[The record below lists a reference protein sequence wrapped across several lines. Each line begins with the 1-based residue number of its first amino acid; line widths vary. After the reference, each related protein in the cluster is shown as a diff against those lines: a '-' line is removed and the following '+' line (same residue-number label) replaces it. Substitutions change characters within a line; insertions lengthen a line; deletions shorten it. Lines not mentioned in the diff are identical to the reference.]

1 MKTRFFAFGVLMAL
15 LFSVAGVMAA
25 ESAVDTVIL
34 ATTINYP
41 DAMVVAPASVKFGAP
56 ILFTDPESVP
66 QETLDALA
74 SLNPKTVVIVG
85 GPFVI
90 KQAVEDSLKAKGYN
104 VIRLW
109 GNTQYG
115 TAVEIARFFWA
126 DGVGKAVIVYDTINA
141 PFENNTKELMAA
153 RVIAAREKIPVFLVP
168 ADGLPDEV
176 NSTLVLLGIKKIV
189 IVGSRAAIEGK
200 LRDFAV
206 EKMAGKDD
214 DETIEKANED
224 RERTKVVI
232 AAVADF
238 RNVMA
243 ASVEPNE
250 HAVVLL
256 VNSEDRITPTVS
268 KVLGMANITDVK
280 VVGKPELAQKIC
292 DAFGNATTFKLECRK
307 DGKLAKIAD
316 EVREKKLEWKAIN
329 KELKFV
335 RLAVN
340 CKKLFEKD
348 DENLDDASTDVEAAD
363 EGASNVS
370 AANATLSRAKELCE
384 GGNFT
389 QAMLTIG
396 QARNEIT
403 KIKYRL
409 RVKAARNMDSDETDG
424 KAVRL
429 LKSTKRLTELRDKLI
444 NSGKASVAINR
455 VLARRNGG
463 NGSISAAGE
472 DKKFTVRGSKFKFAP
487 NTISVAKGDKVKIT
501 FVNEE
506 GVHGLCLDAVKLCQI
521 VKTTGGEGIS
531 SEEQT
536 SCVEGKNICTK
547 TLAAGKSDSL
557 EFVAHASGTVPFF
570 CPVDGHRGLGME
582 GNLTVTG

>member
-1 MKTRFFAFGVLMAL
+1 
-15 LFSVAGVMAA
+15 
-25 ESAVDTVIL
+25 
-34 ATTINYP
+34 
-41 DAMVVAPASVKFGAP
+41 MV
-56 ILFTDPESVP
+56 
-66 QETLDALA
+66 
-74 SLNPKTVVIVG
+74 
-85 GPFVI
+85 
-90 KQAVEDSLKAKGYN
+90 
-104 VIRLW
+104 RLW

-115 TAVEIARFFWA
+115 TAVEIAKFFWA

-168 ADGLPDEV
+168 AGTLPDEV
-176 NSTLVLLGIKKIV
+176 NSTLTILGVKNII
-189 IVGSRAAIEGK
+189 IVGSRAAIADK
-200 LRDFAV
+200 LSDFAV
-206 EKMAGKDD
+206 SKIEGKDD
-214 DETIEKANED
+214 DETLEKADIDVQRN
-224 RERTKVVI
+224 KIVI

-250 HAVVLL
+250 HAAVLL
-256 VNSEDRITPTVS
+256 VNSENQITLTVN
-268 KVLGMANITDVK
+268 KVLGMANITEVK

-292 DAFGNATTFKLECRK
+292 NAFGNTTTFKLECRK

-316 EVREKKLEWKAIN
+316 EVREKRLEWKAIN

-348 DENLDDASTDVEAAD
+348 DESLDDASTDVEVAG

-370 AANATLSRAKELCE
+370 AANATLSRAKEFCE
-384 GGNFT
+384 AGNFT

-403 KIKYRL
+403 KIKYAL
-409 RVKAARNMDSDETDG
+409 RTKSNRDLSSDETDG

-429 LKSTKRLTELRDKLI
+429 LKSTQRLTELRDKLI
-444 NSGKASVAINR
+444 KSGKASVAINR

-463 NGSISAAGE
+463 INITVVAKNKEKYCETDEDCACGRHTTTGNCFYGNVNYVNTTSQCPDFCTGIAGNFRIGCVKNECKQVRTTAGE
-472 DKKFTVRGSKFKFAP
+472 EKKFTVRGNNFGFTP
-487 NTISVAKGDKVKIT
+487 NSITVAKGDNVKIT
-501 FVNEE
+501 FVNGE
-506 GVHGLCLDAVKLCQI
+506 GTHGLCLDAAGLCAV
-521 VKTTGGEGIS
+521 VKTTGADGIS

-536 SCVEGKNICTK
+536 SCVEGKHLCTK

>member
-1 MKTRFFAFGVLMAL
+1 MKTRFLAFGVLMAL
-15 LFSVAGVMAA
+15 SLLLLSFAWA
-25 ESAVDTVIL
+25 EESTTTVDTVIL

-41 DAMVVAPASVKFGAP
+41 DAMVVAPASTKFGAP

-90 KQAVEDSLKAKGYN
+90 KQAVEDALKAKGYN
-104 VIRLW
+104 VVRLW

-115 TAVEIARFFWA
+115 TAVEIAKFFWA

-141 PFENNTKELMAA
+141 PFENNTRELMAA

-168 ADGLPDEV
+168 ADRLPDEV

-189 IVGSRAAIEGK
+189 IIGSRAAIEGK

-214 DETIEKANED
+214 DETMEKANED

-256 VNSEDRITPTVS
+256 VNSEGQITPTVS

-292 DAFGNATTFKLECRK
+292 DAFGNTTTFKLECRK

-363 EGASNVS
+363 EGASDVS
-370 AANATLSRAKELCE
+370 AANTTLARAKELCE

-389 QAMLTIG
+389 QAMLAIG
-396 QARNEIT
+396 KARNEIT

-409 RVKAARNMDSDETDG
+409 RVKANKDLDSDETDER
-424 KAVRL
+424 AVKV
-429 LKSTKRLTELRDKLI
+429 LKSTRRLKELKDRLV
-444 NSGKASVAINR
+444 NSGKAAIAINR
-455 VLARRNGG
+455 ILERRGDGRNLTT
-463 NGSISAAGE
+463 AGTAGYE
-472 DKKFTVRGSKFKFAP
+472 KKFTVRGSKFKFTP
-487 NTISVAKGDKVKIT
+487 NTIAVAKGEKVKVT
-501 FVNEE
+501 FINDE
-506 GVHGLCLDAVKLCQI
+506 GLHNLCVGDW
-521 VKTTGGEGIS
+521 G
-531 SEEQT
+531 
-536 SCVEGKNICTK
+536 CTK
-547 TLAAGKSDSL
+547 TVAQGKSDTL
-557 EFVAHASGTVPFF
+557 EFTADKAGTFAIW
-570 CPVDGHRGLGME
+570 CGVDGHRGLGME